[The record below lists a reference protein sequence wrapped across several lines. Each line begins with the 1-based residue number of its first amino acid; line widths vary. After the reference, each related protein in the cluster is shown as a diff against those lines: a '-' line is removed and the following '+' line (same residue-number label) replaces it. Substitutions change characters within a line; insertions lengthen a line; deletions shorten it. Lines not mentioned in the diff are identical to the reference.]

1 MAAARLHSHTIF
13 TAAVETDRGGLVR
26 QLFMSPCVLTV
37 WLASA
42 GVSVAKSLIYNET
55 FIILKQLCVPAAR
68 TRPSVAGKSKGA
80 AVELAACKTLATKL
94 GMRMQLFEYRSVR

>member
-1 MAAARLHSHTIF
+1 M
-13 TAAVETDRGGLVR
+13 ETDRGGLVR

-55 FIILKQLCVPAAR
+55 FIILKQLCVPSSSHKALCR
-68 TRPSVAGKSKGA
+68 WQNKGA
-80 AVELAACKTLATKL
+80 AVELAACKILATKL